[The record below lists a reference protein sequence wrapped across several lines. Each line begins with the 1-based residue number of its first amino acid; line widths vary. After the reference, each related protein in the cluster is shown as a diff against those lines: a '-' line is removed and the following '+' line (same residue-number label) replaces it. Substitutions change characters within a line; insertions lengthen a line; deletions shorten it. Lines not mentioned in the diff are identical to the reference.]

1 VIVLPRLG
9 ADDRSTV
16 AIRSFLSSLGYDVHG
31 WSRGRNIQASDTD
44 MPAIVAQVSRLRT
57 ETGLPVSLIGW
68 SRGGIMA
75 REAAREIPT
84 AVRMVIIL
92 GSPFAAPGAS
102 NVGGVWRLLTGGK
115 NATPTP
121 DRIKLLARP
130 IPVPAT
136 SIYTRSDG
144 VVAWQACLLP
154 RLDRQ
159 FLILMIH
166 MRLPFGAR
174 SGCYQLIRPQYF

>member
-1 VIVLPRLG
+1 MIVLPGLG

-84 AVRMVIIL
+84 AT
-92 GSPFAAPGAS
+92 PGAPPS
-102 NVGGVWRLLTGGK
+102 KPIRAPAAVPTAVPISGRLGK